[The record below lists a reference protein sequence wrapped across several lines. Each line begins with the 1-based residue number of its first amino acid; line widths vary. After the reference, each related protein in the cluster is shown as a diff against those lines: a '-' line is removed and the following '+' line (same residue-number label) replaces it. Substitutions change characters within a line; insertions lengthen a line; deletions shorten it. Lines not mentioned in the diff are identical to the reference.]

1 MKRVMQI
8 MMVGMVAMLASI
20 ARPVIAAEEAHVVAG
35 VETQMTHDAAGHA
48 SPDHSATGELVPVSP
63 DGQAAALTQAVWV
76 LIIFLVLLAIL
87 YPTAWKG
94 VLAALKERE
103 SRIRKDIADAEAAR
117 AKAEATLAEYNKQL
131 AQAEDRVR
139 SMLAKAQTDGESL
152 AAAIREKATGE
163 AEGIKTKALAD
174 IEDAGKAAV
183 AQVHEQAVELS
194 TLIAEKI
201 IRRNL
206 NAEDQRELVR
216 ASLQQ
221 LDAAKR
227 N

>member
-1 MKRVMQI
+1 MRRLSAI
-8 MMVGMVAMLASI
+8 MATTAATLAWS
-20 ARPVIAAEEAHVVAG
+20 
-35 VETQMTHDAAGHA
+35 
-48 SPDHSATGELVPVSP
+48 
-63 DGQAAALTQAVWV
+63 AAAMASEGGGEGKQELIQVDLPTAIWV
-76 LIIFLVLLAIL
+76 LVVFVVMLVVL

-94 VLAALKERE
+94 VLAGLKARE
-103 SRIRKDIADAEAAR
+103 ARIRKDIADAEAAR
-117 AKAEATLAEYNKQL
+117 VKADTTLAEYNKQL

-139 SMLAKAQTDGESL
+139 NMLAKAQADGESL

-183 AQVHEQAVELS
+183 AQVHDQAVELS
-194 TLIAEKI
+194 TRIAEKI

-221 LDAAKR
+221 LEAAKR

>member
-1 MKRVMQI
+1 MLRLMALL
-8 MMVGMVAMLASI
+8 VGSGVSAMALCSE
-20 ARPVIAAEEAHVVAG
+20 AAEE
-35 VETQMTHDAAGHA
+35 
-48 SPDHSATGELVPVSP
+48 TGGTLVPFP
-63 DGQAAALTQAVWV
+63 PRPNDIANAVWV
-76 LIIFLVLLAIL
+76 LVIFIVMLAIL

-94 VLAALKERE
+94 VLAGLKARE

-117 AKAEATLAEYNKQL
+117 VKAEGTLAEYNQQL

-139 SMLAKAQTDGESL
+139 GMLAKAQADGESL
-152 AAAIREKATGE
+152 AKTIRDKASGE

-174 IEDAGKAAV
+174 IEEAGKVAV
-183 AQVHEQAVELS
+183 AQVHDQAVELS

-221 LDAAKR
+221 LEAAKR

>member
-1 MKRVMQI
+1 MLRLLVLLFGSGI
-8 MMVGMVAMLASI
+8 SAMALGSEAEASGEAGGTLIPIPPGPNDI
-20 ARPVIAAEEAHVVAG
+20 ANAI
-35 VETQMTHDAAGHA
+35 
-48 SPDHSATGELVPVSP
+48 
-63 DGQAAALTQAVWV
+63 WV
-76 LIIFLVLLAIL
+76 LVIFIVMLAIL

-94 VLAALKERE
+94 VLAGLKARE
-103 SRIRKDIADAEAAR
+103 ERIRKDIAEAEAAR
-117 AKAEATLAEYNKQL
+117 VKAEATLAEYNKQL

-139 SMLAKAQTDGESL
+139 SMLAKAQTEGESL

-174 IEDAGKAAV
+174 IEEAGKAAV
-183 AQVHEQAVELS
+183 AQVHQHAVELS

-206 NAEDQRELVR
+206 NADDQRELVR